1 MRSMAVVPE
10 FPIVAVQEETQ
21 IPNRTYRLDMD
32 SGHIVGY
39 VDGEDALQQAAKKAL
54 RTPRF
59 DCFAYDDQYGS
70 ELLHLIGN
78 KDVTRE
84 YIQSEIEF
92 ILKDALCQDGRFTDV
107 RDITIDFEGDSAH
120 FSCTAVTVTGET
132 ELEGATD
139 DV

>member
-1 MRSMAVVPE
+1 MAVVPE

-70 ELLHLIGN
+70 ELSHLIGN

>member
-70 ELLHLIGN
+70 ELSHQIGN

-92 ILKDALCQDGRFTDV
+92 ILKDALCHLV
-107 RDITIDFEGDSAH
+107 
-120 FSCTAVTVTGET
+120 
-132 ELEGATD
+132 
-139 DV
+139 

>member
-1 MRSMAVVPE
+1 MAVVPE

-32 SGHIVGY
+32 SGHIIGF
-39 VDGEDALQQAAKKAL
+39 VDGEDALQQAAQKAL

-59 DCFAYDDQYGS
+59 DCYAYDDQYGS
-70 ELLHLIGN
+70 ELGSLVGN
-78 KDVTRE
+78 NEVTRE

-107 RDITIDFEGDSAH
+107 RDITIDFAGDSAN
-120 FSCTAVTVTGET
+120 FSCMAVTVTGEV

>member
-1 MRSMAVVPE
+1 MAVVPE

-32 SGHIVGY
+32 SGHIIGF
-39 VDGEDALQQAAKKAL
+39 VDGEGALHQAVQKAL

-59 DCFAYDDQYGS
+59 DCYAYDDQYGS
-70 ELLHLIGN
+70 ELGSLVSN
-78 KDVTRE
+78 NEVTRE

-107 RDITIDFEGDSAH
+107 RDITIDFAGDSAN
-120 FSCTAVTVTGET
+120 FSFMAVTVTGEV